1 MKLGFFDGENLLGV
15 GFISEPMSTLFVCPD
30 CGEIWGREIVIM
42 YKNIKPAL
50 SRNLLIQAIH
60 MLEGQL
66 ESTEI
71 TNGNTL
77 GKQEPPHVA
86 HSFEKAS

>member
-1 MKLGFFDGENLLGV
+1 MRTERQV
-15 GFISEPMSTLFVCPD
+15 MSILDIAEDPRYQMVVVAVAND
-30 CGEIWGREIVIM
+30 DAVIM